1 MKKLIISSM
10 LGLALMAT
18 TGCAPRGYAQSSVNQ
33 AMRVEPGVITS
44 IKQVA
49 INNNGVGNGLGSVLG
64 TATGA
69 VLGDKVGGGTG
80 KYIATAV
87 GAVAGGVVG
96 GMVGDQMDSRYGVEV
111 VVKLTNGQTVATVL
125 PQNESLSVLGAGQA
139 VNVLYGANGQIS
151 NISPR

>member
-10 LGLALMAT
+10 LGLTLMVT
-18 TGCAPRGYAQSSVNQ
+18 SGCAPRGYAQSNVNQ

-49 INNNGVGNGLGSVLG
+49 INNNGVGNGLGTVLG
-64 TATGA
+64 TAAGA
-69 VLGDKVGGGTG
+69 VLGDKVGGGSG
-80 KYIATAV
+80 RYIATAV
-87 GAVAGGVVG
+87 GAVAGGVAG
-96 GMVGDQMDSRYGVEV
+96 GMAGDQMDSRYGVEV
-111 VVKLTNGQTVATVL
+111 VVKLNNGQTVATVL

-139 VNVLYGANGQIS
+139 VNVLYTSNGQIA